1 MGFKLGTERG
11 NYAVSGEIKT
21 KMRFGKQNGD
31 SDVSVPGTP
40 VIRMPLE
47 EGVMGE
53 ANMDGSIY
61 INENITPGSFEERQ
75 VINHEMRHATD
86 MKVGK
91 LEYGDYHVKYNG
103 ETFPRET
110 IDGKDMI
117 LVDGQWKEAGSHDF
131 PWEDDANNGNGDVGV
146 I

>member
-21 KMRFGKQNGD
+21 KMRFHQEAGGD
-31 SDVSVPGTP
+31 ASVPGTP
-40 VIRMPLE
+40 VIRTNLE
-47 EGVMGE
+47 EGVLGE

-61 INENITPGSFEERQ
+61 ISNELIPDSFEERQ

-86 MKVGK
+86 LKIGK
-91 LEYGDYHVKYNG
+91 LEYADDYIKWNG

-117 LVDGQWKEAGSHDF
+117 KIDGKWKEAGHEDF
-131 PWEDDANNGNGDVGV
+131 PWENEANNGN
-146 I
+146 

>member
-1 MGFKLGTERG
+1 MAFKLGKERG
-11 NYAVSGEIKT
+11 NYAVSGEIRT
-21 KMRFGKQNGD
+21 KMRFGKQSGD
-31 SDVSVPGTP
+31 PDASVPGTP
-40 VIRMPLE
+40 VIRKPLE

-61 INENITPGSFEERQ
+61 ISDKIEPDSFEERK

-86 MKVGK
+86 IKIGK
-91 LEYGDYHVKYNG
+91 LEYGDYHIKYNG

-110 IDGKDMI
+110 IDGKDVI
-117 LVDGQWKEAGSHDF
+117 RVDGEWKEAGSHGF
-131 PWEDDANNGNGDVGV
+131 PWEVDANNGNEN